1 MKHQKRG
8 SPQMQEN
15 NKQTHSTKFECNN
28 KNRTAAFYGAVLL
41 FVSGGGDTEPA
52 DAVCGLLKAMLISCS
67 VQRAFLPR

>member
-1 MKHQKRG
+1 
-8 SPQMQEN
+8 MQEN
-15 NKQTHSTKFECNN
+15 NKQTHSTKLEYNN

-41 FVSGGGDTEPA
+41 FISGGGDTESA

>member
-1 MKHQKRG
+1 
-8 SPQMQEN
+8 MQEN
-15 NKQTHSTKFECNN
+15 NKQTHSTKFEYNN

-52 DAVCGLLKAMLISCS
+52 DAFCDLLKAMLISCS

>member
-1 MKHQKRG
+1 
-8 SPQMQEN
+8 MQEN
-15 NKQTHSTKFECNN
+15 NKQTHSTKLEYNN

-41 FVSGGGDTEPA
+41 FISGGGHTEPA